1 MHKLEFTGST
11 LALAWHFGLVDPLLK
26 SCRIFNLGPLKPK
39 AAKKRQIIRFGR
51 AVPTLTS
58 QALRQDDS
66 VNIHKRPM
74 EMAFFVGSGFFL
86 LTGSIGDPKGPGDVR
101 LGKTTPGEKVKPF
114 PFTGLPLP
122 EPSGDK
128 FATIHLLAFSAVS
141 SGNGSRNVKG
151 IAAGGWSSRL
161 CSPVEGSAKTLV
173 RSPPR

>member
-74 EMAFFVGSGFFL
+74 EMAFLAQHSRPRAFCMCHRVKALRRF
-86 LTGSIGDPKGPGDVR
+86 R
-101 LGKTTPGEKVKPF
+101 L
-114 PFTGLPLP
+114 
-122 EPSGDK
+122 
-128 FATIHLLAFSAVS
+128 LLASLWMSAEGRKQKVIEA
-141 SGNGSRNVKG
+141 SRYRT
-151 IAAGGWSSRL
+151 AARDATAS
-161 CSPVEGSAKTLV
+161 CFPVAHGLH
-173 RSPPR
+173 R